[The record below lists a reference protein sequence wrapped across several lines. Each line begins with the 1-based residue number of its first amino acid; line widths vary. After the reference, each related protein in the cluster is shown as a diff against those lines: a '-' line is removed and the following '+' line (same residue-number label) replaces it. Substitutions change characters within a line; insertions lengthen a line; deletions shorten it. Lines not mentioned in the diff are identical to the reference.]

1 MDCIF
6 CKIVSGDIPTK
17 VIAETKNSIAFLDAF
32 PLAKGH
38 TLIIP
43 KHHHE
48 KIQNMSLEENSDLFS
63 TMYKV
68 ISKVDKLT
76 GATLVAIHNGKEAG
90 QEIPHVHIHLVPRSV
105 NDSGGPIH
113 CLFDSTLNVS
123 DLEINE
129 IYEKLKG

>member
-6 CKIVSGDIPTK
+6 CKIVNGDIPTK
-17 VIAETKNSIAFLDAF
+17 VIAETENSIAFLDAF
-32 PLAKGH
+32 PLTKGH
-38 TLIIP
+38 TLLIP

-48 KIQNMSLEENSDLFS
+48 KIQDMSPAENSDLFS
-63 TMYKV
+63 TMHNV

-76 GATLVAIHNGKEAG
+76 GATLVAIHNGREAG
-90 QEIPHVHIHLVPRSV
+90 QEIPHVHVHLVPRSA

-113 CLFDSTLNVS
+113 CLFDSTINVS
-123 DLEINE
+123 DSETNK

>member
-6 CKIVSGDIPTK
+6 CKIVSGVIPTK

-48 KIQNMSLEENSDLFS
+48 KIQNMSSEENSDLFS
-63 TMYKV
+63 TMHKV

-90 QEIPHVHIHLVPRSV
+90 QEIPHIHIHLVPRSV

-123 DLEINE
+123 DLETNE

>member
-1 MDCIF
+1 MGCIF

-17 VIAETKNSIAFLDAF
+17 VIAETRNSIAFLDAF

-48 KIQNMSLEENSDLFS
+48 KIQNMSPEESSDLFS
-63 TMYKV
+63 TMYKI

-90 QEIPHVHIHLVPRSV
+90 QEIPHVHIHLVPRSA

-123 DLEINE
+123 DLETNK